1 MAIEN
6 IPGGMEQLFGTQ
18 FFSFVL
24 PWLLVFAIV
33 YGVLSQIGEDG
44 MPKSKPAR
52 GIIGIVLAFIIAP
65 ALSSWVG
72 TLMEMI
78 GSFVI
83 IIGGILVFIVLL
95 EVLGVKEYKEVPVIN
110 EEGKPTGKTKKVER
124 SIFEAY
130 GKWFAVVFI
139 IIAALVFIGSGGA
152 EAIGINIPSMIS
164 YNYPLLFFLGVIV
177 LIVWWMASE

>member
-33 YGVLSQIGEDG
+33 YGVLSHIGEDG

-83 IIGGILVFIVLL
+83 IIAGILVFIVLL
-95 EVLGVKEYKEVPVIN
+95 EVLGIKGKKESPVLDEDGKEKGKTLVPV
-110 EEGKPTGKTKKVER
+110 

-130 GKWFAVVFI
+130 GKWFAIVFI

>member
-1 MAIEN
+1 MVSPAI
-6 IPGGMEQLFGTQ
+6 PTGMEQLFGTQ

-24 PWLLVFAIV
+24 PWLLVFSIV
-33 YGVLSQIGEDG
+33 YGVLSHIGETG

-65 ALSSWVG
+65 SLSSWVG
-72 TLMEMI
+72 TLMEMT

-83 IIGGILVFIVLL
+83 IIAGILVFVVLL
-95 EVLGVKEYKEVPVIN
+95 EVLGVKEYKEVPVIG
-110 EEGKPTGKTKKVER
+110 EDGKPTGKTKKIET

-130 GKWFAVVFI
+130 GKWFAIVFI
-139 IIAALVFIGSGGA
+139 IIAVLVFIGSGA
-152 EAIGINIPSMIS
+152 PEAMGWQISPIIS

-177 LIVWWMASE
+177 LIIWWMASE